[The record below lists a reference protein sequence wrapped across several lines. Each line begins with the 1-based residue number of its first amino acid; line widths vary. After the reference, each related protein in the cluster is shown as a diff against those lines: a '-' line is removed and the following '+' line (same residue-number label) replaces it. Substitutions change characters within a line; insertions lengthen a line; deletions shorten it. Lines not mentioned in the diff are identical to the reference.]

1 MFFFS
6 YFYFISVVVLEQIVF
21 FSVLFVSLY
30 FLDLDVT
37 IELKLNAEFN
47 FLSNY
52 YLERMEFP
60 TNFWNSVIPVSICS
74 YSIDQQ
80 NVVWCNSVIE
90 ESSFHL
96 VNVVVR
102 IGLSCRNFK
111 QLVHFG
117 LLIYFRL
124 WVY

>member
-47 FLSNY
+47 FFSNY